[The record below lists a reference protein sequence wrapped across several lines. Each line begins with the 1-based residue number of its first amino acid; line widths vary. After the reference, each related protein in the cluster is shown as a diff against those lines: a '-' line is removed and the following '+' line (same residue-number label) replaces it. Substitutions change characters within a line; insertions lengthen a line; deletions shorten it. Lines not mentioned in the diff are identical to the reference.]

1 MDPAH
6 ILNWN
11 VRGLNSVARQDAV
24 RVMADASKIDV
35 VCLQETKLSNVS
47 RSLILSML
55 GSDFDNNFI
64 CLPSEGASGGILI
77 AWRI

>member
-11 VRGLNSVARQDAV
+11 VRGLNSITRQDAV
-24 RVMADASKIDV
+24 RVMVDSSKIDV
-35 VCLQETKLSNVS
+35 VCLQETKMSTVS
-47 RSLILSML
+47 RRMVLSML

-64 CLPSEGASGGILI
+64 YLPSDGASGGILV
-77 AWRI
+77 AW